1 MVEHANAFASIS
13 RGGTYKELSYVLE
26 VKDRDGNVVE
36 KWEDSEGERAID
48 EQVAYELSSI
58 MSDANARNY
67 TFGSQGR
74 SFGFVVPGV
83 WTASKTGTTT
93 TANSAVTKDSWMAS
107 YSTAISTVVWNGNH
121 DGSGLTSNTNQIVRR
136 VVNDYME
143 NVHKN
148 VYAPEGLWAEGDQP
162 TQPEGIQTLT
172 VGGIRDIWPSWYNS
186 GKNEGTTVEKV
197 QFNKE
202 NKLRAAECTPEN
214 LRVEVEVTRIVDPIS
229 GSVIMHVPDGYNYDQ
244 YDPCTVKEAAI
255 GINAQEADGV
265 TQYLE
270 ITLTPGTYGLES
282 YRIVVD
288 GAAASSGAVTEAIL
302 SNGLVYTLKGT
313 EKSVVVEVTDENGET
328 VTQEF
333 TKFSWS

>member
-1 MVEHANAFASIS
+1 MRMRLLQS
-13 RGGTYKELSYVLE
+13 RGVGTYKELSYVLE

-244 YDPCTVKEAAI
+244 YDPCTVKEATI
-255 GINAQEADGV
+255 GINAQEADGGDAV
-265 TQYLE
+265 SGDYADAGDVWAGELSDCGGRHGGQFGGGDGGDSE
-270 ITLTPGTYGLES
+270 QWVGL
-282 YRIVVD
+282 Y
-288 GAAASSGAVTEAIL
+288 
-302 SNGLVYTLKGT
+302 
-313 EKSVVVEVTDENGET
+313 VEGDRR
-328 VTQEF
+328 
-333 TKFSWS
+333 SRWWWR